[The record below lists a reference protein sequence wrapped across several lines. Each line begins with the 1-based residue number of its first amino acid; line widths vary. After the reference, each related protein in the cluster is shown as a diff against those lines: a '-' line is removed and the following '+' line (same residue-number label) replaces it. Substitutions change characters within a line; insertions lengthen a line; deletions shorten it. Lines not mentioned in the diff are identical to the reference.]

1 MSDITADD
9 IAQAFTAYRDWRDR
23 AFEGYE
29 DRPLVEQRVL
39 LAWEVETTAAEAAD
53 EESAEK
59 VRALLASLGVD
70 LEAWR
75 KFLAELEETL
85 NHREFQPP
93 DQLAGQAAFIGL
105 SVALLAT
112 NRDR

>member
-9 IAQAFTAYRDWRDR
+9 IARAFTAYRDWRDR
-23 AFEGYE
+23 TFEGYE
-29 DRPLVEQRVL
+29 DRPLAEQHVL
-39 LAWEVETTAAEAAD
+39 LAWEVETAAAD
-53 EESAEK
+53 GESAEK
-59 VRALLASLGVD
+59 VRALLASLGMD

-112 NRDR
+112 RQA